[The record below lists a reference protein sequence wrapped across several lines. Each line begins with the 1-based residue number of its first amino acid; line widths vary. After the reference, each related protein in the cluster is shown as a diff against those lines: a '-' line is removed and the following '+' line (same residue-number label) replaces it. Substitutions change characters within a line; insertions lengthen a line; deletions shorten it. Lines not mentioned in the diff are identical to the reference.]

1 MCVCKPKMTVF
12 KTILNR
18 LITVKKDALM
28 LNTYS
33 YVPLCHV
40 AALSTYFLLNF
51 FFYYLQQ
58 FDINLMRSLTNL
70 DEFNFTV
77 LIF

>member
-40 AALSTYFLLNF
+40 ALSTYFLEF
-51 FFYYLQQ
+51 YFYYLQQ

-70 DEFNFTV
+70 DELNFTV